1 MKKTDSKQL
10 ELEAVKK
17 MLELGVVDVCPELKI
32 LLNPTGTDS
41 DIQIQ
46 NS

>member
-1 MKKTDSKQL
+1 MKKADNKQV

-17 MLELGVVDVCPELKI
+17 MLELGVADICPELKT
-32 LLNPTGTDS
+32 LLNPTADS
-41 DIQIQ
+41 ESQIQ